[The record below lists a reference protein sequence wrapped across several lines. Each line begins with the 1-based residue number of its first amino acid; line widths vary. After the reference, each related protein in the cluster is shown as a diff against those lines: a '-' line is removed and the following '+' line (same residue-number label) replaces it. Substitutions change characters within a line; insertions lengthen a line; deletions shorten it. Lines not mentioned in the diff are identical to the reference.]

1 MSSSDLSSKAALQ
14 IARLD
19 STSADFDETLA
30 ALLHWDVA
38 VDGAV
43 NRTAE
48 EIFNRIRSEGVTALL
63 ALTAQFDRW
72 QPQAVADVAL
82 SVDDFA
88 QAYAALPSAQADAL
102 QVAAQRIRDYHK
114 HQMGSEFEYADELGN
129 RLGQRVTPLDSVGL
143 YVPGGQAAYP
153 STVLMTAV
161 PAKVAGVGE
170 LVMVTPT
177 PGGKP
182 NPLVLAAAHVAGVD
196 RGFAVGGA
204 QAVAALALGTV
215 GLPKVDKIVGPG
227 GAYVAAAKR
236 LVYGLVGIDSI
247 AGPSEVL
254 VIADAS
260 TPVQW
265 VALDLFSQAEHDAA
279 AQAILVSAD
288 ADYLEAVAAEMQRLL
303 AEQPRAEII
312 AESLRRRGALILV
325 RDTAEALAIANR
337 VAPEHLQLAV
347 ADPESLV
354 PQVRH
359 AGAIFVGARSAE
371 VLGDYVAGPSH
382 VLPTFGTARFS
393 SPLSVYDFQK
403 RTSIIN
409 VSARGALA
417 LGAVAG
423 ELADGEGLAAHASAA
438 RARMTNR

>member
-1 MSSSDLSSKAALQ
+1 MNPSGNELQ

-19 STSADFDETLA
+19 STSADFEDALA
-30 ALLHWDVA
+30 ARLHWDVA

-48 EIFNRIRSEGVTALL
+48 EIFNRVRSEGERALL
-63 ALTAQFDRW
+63 ELTSQLDRW
-72 QPQAVADVAL
+72 QPQAVADLVL
-82 SVDDFA
+82 STDDFA
-88 QAYAALPSAQADAL
+88 QAFASLPSAQADAL
-102 QVAAQRIRDYHK
+102 QLAAQRIRDYHK
-114 HQMGSEFEYADELGN
+114 HQLDSEFEYTDELGN

-161 PAKVAGVGE
+161 PAKVAGVDK

-177 PGGKP
+177 PGGVP

-196 RGFAVGGA
+196 QGFAVGGA
-204 QAVAALALGTV
+204 QAVSALALGTA

-254 VIADAS
+254 VIADKT
-260 TPVQW
+260 TPVEW

-279 AQAILVSAD
+279 AQSILVSSD
-288 ADYLEAVAAEMQRLL
+288 ADYLDAVAHEMQRLL
-303 AEQPRAEII
+303 AAQPRAETI
-312 AESLRRRGALILV
+312 AQSLQQRGALILV
-325 RDTAEALAIANR
+325 RDTDEAIAVANR

-347 ADPESLV
+347 ADAEMLI

-403 RTSIIN
+403 RTSVIN
-409 VSARGALA
+409 ISERGALA